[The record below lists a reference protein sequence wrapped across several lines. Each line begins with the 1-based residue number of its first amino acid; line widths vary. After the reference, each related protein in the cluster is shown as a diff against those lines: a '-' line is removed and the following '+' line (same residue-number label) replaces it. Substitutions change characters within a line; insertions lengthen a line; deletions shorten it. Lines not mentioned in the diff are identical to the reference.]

1 MAIKHLDLTK
11 DLVFPL
17 WNTRTFEVVDRYFS
31 PDADIRTTFLSGI
44 GPEALKKSVA
54 DTFEIFPD
62 FKIKIDDI
70 VQEDNKL
77 TYKWYAKGTQI
88 KPILGFQPTGKS
100 LEFSGVVFGEINNGL
115 VTLYHSYSNILQVLH
130 AATAETISNNTADEA
145 SLLEI
150 RKRIYSN
157 LAAREIECLE
167 LWVKG
172 CSMKESAKQLGDVST
187 RTIQTYRESIKYK
200 LNIRNYQELLSL
212 FQEIN
217 P

>member
-1 MAIKHLDLTK
+1 MAIKPLDLTN

-17 WNTRTFEVVDRYFS
+17 WNTRSLDVVDRYFS
-31 PDADIRTTFLSGI
+31 PNADIRTTFLSGI

-70 VQEDNKL
+70 VQEGNKL
-77 TYKWYAKGTQI
+77 TYKWYASGTQI
-88 KPILGFQPTGKS
+88 KSILGFQPTGKA

-130 AATAETISNNTADEA
+130 AATEVISNTADED

-187 RTIQTYRESIKYK
+187 RTIQTYRESIKHK